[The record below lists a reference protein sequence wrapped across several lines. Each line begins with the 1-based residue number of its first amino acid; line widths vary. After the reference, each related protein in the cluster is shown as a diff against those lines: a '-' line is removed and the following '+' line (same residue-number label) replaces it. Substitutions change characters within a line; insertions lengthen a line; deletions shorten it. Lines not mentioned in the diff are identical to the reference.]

1 MVDVYEIELKEH
13 LDDQWADRFEEFV
26 ISHREDGTT
35 LLTGPV
41 ADQAALHGLL
51 LRVRNLGLTLL
62 SVVRIGSD
70 RHQVQE

>member
-13 LDDQWADRFEEFV
+13 LDDLWADRFAELV

-35 LLTGPV
+35 LLTGPI

-62 SVVRIGSD
+62 SVVRVRSD
-70 RHQVQE
+70 QRQGPE